1 MRLAA
6 IREDRVQ
13 DRGPGSGDGGGVPRD
28 AGEADS
34 LFRRAMRAMEARDDE
49 AALRLFDRLCRYE
62 GDAPPG
68 LLASARASRDFL
80 DPDRSSEQK
89 AQTLFDFFRPTVV
102 RVYDADRTSR

>member
-6 IREDRVQ
+6 IREDRVR
-13 DRGPGSGDGGGVPRD
+13 DSGPESDDGGGVPRD
-28 AGEADS
+28 AREADA

-49 AALRLFDRLCRYE
+49 TAFCLFDRLCRYE

-80 DPDRSSEQK
+80 DPDRSSAQK
-89 AQTLFDFFRPTVV
+89 AQTLFDFFRPTVL
-102 RVYDADRTSR
+102 RVYEADENSP